1 MNKLLLAIL
10 MMTLFGCS
18 TQQIKTANSTFQ
30 PPILIDHTAVNPA
43 HHALASKQIRQHSV
57 LRINPHN
64 EPSAIALQENL
75 FPRIA
80 RFIKQGVAS
89 WYGPGFHGKK
99 TATGEIFDMYAM
111 TAAHKTLPIPCYA
124 QITNLENHRSII
136 VRINDRGPFV
146 GNRELDLSYAA
157 AKNLDMEQDGTGTI
171 EIKTISSSQALPQLQ
186 QIAATQE
193 QSVYL
198 QVGSFGSEKKAMNLK
213 NKIAA
218 NNLPEPNIRSSTYK
232 RSTLYKVQMGPIN
245 STATANQLNEQL
257 ARMGITDTQF
267 VTESRQSESSRVTM

>member
-1 MNKLLLAIL
+1 MTKLLLAIL
-10 MMTLFGCS
+10 MTTLFGCS
-18 TQQIKTANSTFQ
+18 TEQIKTTNMAFQ
-30 PPILIDHTAVNPA
+30 PPILINQAPHT
-43 HHALASKQIRQHSV
+43 LASQQIRQHSI
-57 LRINPHN
+57 LRMNTHN
-64 EPSAIALQENL
+64 ESTELAQQESL

-80 RFIKQGVAS
+80 HYIKKGVAS

-111 TAAHKTLPIPCYA
+111 TAAHKTLPIPSYA
-124 QITNLENHRSII
+124 RITNLENHRSII

-157 AKNLDMEQDGTGTI
+157 AKNLDMQQDGTGAI
-171 EIKTISSSQALPQLQ
+171 EIKAISPGQALPQLQ

-193 QSVYL
+193 QHVYL

-232 RSTLYKVQMGPIN
+232 KSTLYKVQIGPVN
-245 STATANQLNEQL
+245 STASANQLNEQL
-257 ARMGITDTQF
+257 ARIGITDTQF
-267 VTESRQSESSRVTM
+267 VTESKQSDSSRATM

>member
-10 MMTLFGCS
+10 MIALYGCS
-18 TQQIKTANSTFQ
+18 TEQIKKTDAIFQ
-30 PPILIDHTAVNPA
+30 PPALASNSN
-43 HHALASKQIRQHSV
+43 HALARNQIRHHSIV
-57 LRINPHN
+57 QAHPRHASNDVA
-64 EPSAIALQENL
+64 EQENL

-80 RFIKQGVAS
+80 RYIKQGVAS

-111 TAAHKTLPIPCYA
+111 TAAHKTLPIPSYA

-157 AKNLDMEQDGTGTI
+157 AKNLDMQEDGTGNV
-171 EIKTISSSQALPQLQ
+171 EIKVISPSQALPQLQ
-186 QIAATQE
+186 QSAASQE
-193 QSVYL
+193 KNVYL
-198 QVGSFGSEKKAMNLK
+198 QVGSFGSQKKAMKLK

-232 RSTLYKVQMGPIN
+232 KSTLYKVQIGPVD
-245 STATANQLNEQL
+245 STASANQLNEQL
-257 ARMGITDTQF
+257 ARIGITDTQF
-267 VTESRQSESSRVTM
+267 VTESKQSESSRVTM